1 MNGPR
6 GALHFALFVS
16 ALSTAFA
23 TNAAHA
29 QVNRYETGRRLR
41 LFEVAWANT
50 SDADARRRALAP
62 LEQSVTQFLRGREL
76 EAAQSLDAARFA
88 LRMADELPPA
98 IRWAESLMLVPTN
111 RVVDAAD
118 QKLNLELRT
127 FYPVT
132 ANMPAGA
139 TLMLTV
145 LRVDD
150 AHPMSVAIDKLPQT
164 VSVPLAGLGEGDFR
178 LRYQIMQGDMQLAEG
193 ECAFSL
199 IKDLRVRTAALAKA
213 TEGFE
218 QDKQSIDKQTA
229 RATSTLITSLVAGD
243 VQETDFP
250 AARLLAEAEA
260 AAKAAKEGK
269 DFYGGPKAGQ
279 FWLRLPTAHGV
290 IPARL
295 FVPPRDD
302 DEKPLPLVVALHGA
316 KGSENLFFDGYGQ
329 GAVVDECQRR
339 GWMVVSPRTEG
350 FGLLPVDEIVAAIN
364 TRYPV
369 DLRRVFVVGHSMGA
383 MQTSAAAIAKPEL
396 YAAVA
401 ALGGGGTAKSSDAL
415 KKLPY
420 FVAAG
425 SRDFAL
431 PSSKQ
436 FAKKLQEA
444 GVEQTIF
451 REYPDVEHLLIVQES
466 LGDVFKFF
474 DDAAAKR

>member
-6 GALHFALFVS
+6 AMLFALVVALIS
-16 ALSTAFA
+16 TALSASA
-23 TNAAHA
+23 VHA

-50 SDADARRRALAP
+50 SDADARRRALTP
-62 LEQSVTQFLRGREL
+62 LELCVAQFLRGKEL

-88 LRMADELPPA
+88 LRMADELPAPV
-98 IRWAESLMLVPTN
+98 RWAESLMLVPAH

-118 QKLNLELRT
+118 EKLSLELRS

-132 ANMPAGA
+132 ATMPAGA

-150 AHPMSVAIDKLPQT
+150 PRTTSVAIDKLPQAVT
-164 VSVPLAGLGEGDFR
+164 LPLAGLGEGDFR
-178 LRYQIMQGDMQLAEG
+178 LRYAIMSGDMQLAEG

-199 IKDLRVRTAALAKA
+199 VKDLQARAAALAQA
-213 TEGFE
+213 TDGFE
-218 QDKQSIDKQTA
+218 KDKQSIDKQTA
-229 RATSTLITSLVAGD
+229 RATSTLITGLSAGD

-250 AARLLAEAEA
+250 VARLLAEAEA
-260 AAKAAKEGK
+260 ASTAAKEGK
-269 DFYGGPKAGQ
+269 EFYGGPKAGQ

-350 FGLLPVDEIVAAIN
+350 FGLLPVDEIVAAVN
-364 TRYPV
+364 ARYPV
-369 DLRRVFVVGHSMGA
+369 DPRKVFVVGHSMGA
-383 MQTSAAAIAKPEL
+383 MQTSAAAVAKPEL

-401 ALGGGGTAKSSDAL
+401 ALGGGGTAKANDEL

-431 PSSKQ
+431 PGAKQ
-436 FAKKLQEA
+436 FVKKLQDV
-444 GVEQTIF
+444 GVEQVVF
-451 REYPDVEHLLIVQES
+451 REYPDVEHLLIVQEA

>member
-6 GALHFALFVS
+6 AMLFALVVTLISMTLS
-16 ALSTAFA
+16 ASAV
-23 TNAAHA
+23 HA

-50 SDADARRRALAP
+50 SDADARRRALTP
-62 LEQSVTQFLRGREL
+62 LEQSVTQFLRGRDL

-88 LRMADELPPA
+88 LRMADELPAPV
-98 IRWAESLMLVPTN
+98 RWAESLMLVPAQ
-111 RVVDAAD
+111 RAVDAAD
-118 QKLNLELRT
+118 EKLTLELRS

-150 AHPMSVAIDKLPQT
+150 PRTTSVAIEKLPQT
-164 VSVPLAGLGEGDFR
+164 VTLPLTGLGEGDFR
-178 LRYQIMQGDMQLAEG
+178 LRYSIMSGDMQLAEG

-199 IKDLRVRTAALAKA
+199 IKDLRARTAALAQA
-213 TEGFE
+213 TDGFE
-218 QDKQSIDKQTA
+218 NDKQSIDKQTA
-229 RATSTLITSLVAGD
+229 RAISTLVTGLSAGD

-260 AAKAAKEGK
+260 AAQAAKEGK
-269 DFYGGPKAGQ
+269 EFYGGPKAGQ

-350 FGLLPVDEIVAAIN
+350 FGLLPVDEIVAAVN
-364 TRYPV
+364 ARYPV
-369 DLRRVFVVGHSMGA
+369 DPRKVFVVGHSMGA
-383 MQTSAAAIAKPEL
+383 MQTSAAALAKPEL
-396 YAAVA
+396 YAAAA
-401 ALGGGGTAKSSDAL
+401 ALGGGGTAKASAEL

-431 PSSKQ
+431 PGAKQ
-436 FAKKLQEA
+436 FVKKLQEA
-444 GVEQTIF
+444 GVEQVVF
-451 REYPDVEHLLIVQES
+451 REYPDVEHLLIVQEA